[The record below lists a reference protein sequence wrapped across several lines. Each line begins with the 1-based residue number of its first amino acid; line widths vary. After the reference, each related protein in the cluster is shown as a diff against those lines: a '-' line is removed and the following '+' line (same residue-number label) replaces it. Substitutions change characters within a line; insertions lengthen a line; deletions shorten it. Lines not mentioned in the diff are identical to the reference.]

1 MTTPPTPTL
10 LAAALGAWY
19 EQRVRT
25 FYAKADLAV
34 PDEVLQGLRA
44 RSPDQLGLTPGRIA
58 VLCRP
63 VCGPVAAVE
72 PLAQQGPFHRLW
84 HVRGGA
90 GRFVFRANAASD
102 LYHDFLFHLDPWLA
116 ARLGDV
122 GVPAPWVHAV
132 DTSRSA
138 FHLDYQLLEEVPGTS
153 LERFH
158 DDEPRLRALL
168 RRLGAMA
175 ARLHQ
180 VRLDGVGPLDVRP
193 LLAPGA
199 STPLHDKPRG
209 CNPWACTRTPLHGL
223 HDRWCDY
230 LGLNL
235 AAHVA
240 GCVDLGAI
248 TAAEGDQ
255 VLTLF
260 ADSAGRLAA
269 AAPRL
274 LHGDLGSHNVLT
286 DGTDITGL
294 IDWEDCL
301 AGDPV
306 FDVASWATF
315 QPEHRHPAF
324 LEGYSSVETLP
335 DDFEPRFWLYY
346 LRVSLAKTVHRH
358 RFAYA
363 DRPGRR
369 PAALRIRRGL
379 EGLRRAA

>member
-1 MTTPPTPTL
+1 MTADPSTL
-10 LAAALGAWY
+10 SAWH

-34 PDEVLQGLRA
+34 PDEVLRGLRA
-44 RSPDQLGLTPGRIA
+44 RSHDQLGLTSDRIA
-58 VLCRP
+58 ALCHP
-63 VCGPVAAVE
+63 ACGRVTAVE
-72 PLAQQGPFHRLW
+72 PLAQQGTFHRLF
-84 HVRGGA
+84 HVRGCA
-90 GRFVFRANAASD
+90 GTCVFRANAASD
-102 LYHDFLFHLDPWLA
+102 LYHDLLFHLDPWLA
-116 ARLGDV
+116 ARLRGA
-122 GVPAPWVHAV
+122 GVPVPRVFAV
-132 DTSRSA
+132 DTSRST

-158 DDEPRLRALL
+158 NDEPRLRALL
-168 RRLGAMA
+168 RRLGVLA

-180 VRLDGVGPLDVRP
+180 VRLDGFGPLDVRP

-199 STPLHDKPRG
+199 HTPVRGLHGKPRG
-209 CNPWACTRTPLHGL
+209 CNPWAC
-223 HDRWCDY
+223 Y
-230 LGLNL
+230 LGVNL
-235 AAHVA
+235 AEHVA
-240 GCVDLGAI
+240 SCVDLGAI

-260 ADSAGRLAA
+260 ADNAGRLAVPE
-269 AAPRL
+269 PRL

-286 DGTDITGL
+286 GGTDVTGL

-301 AGDPV
+301 AGDPA

-324 LEGYSSVETLP
+324 LEGYRSFAALP

-363 DRPGRR
+363 DRPGRP

-379 EGLRRAA
+379 DGLRRAA